1 MKPLG
6 LFLFVS
12 LAAALP
18 ALAGA
23 EIREERVH
31 LSPGTSGTAIQGHIA
46 GRDDVASL
54 RGAKVGLGR
63 PTCFDRPRNLE

>member
-1 MKPLG
+1 M
-6 LFLFVS
+6 FIW
-12 LAAALP
+12 LAAAMP

-31 LSPGTSGTAIQGHIA
+31 LKAGTSGTGIQGHIA

-54 RGAKVGLGR
+54 GGAEAGQPMTLALHADHHR
-63 PTCFDRPRNLE
+63 DRL